1 MNATLYL
8 LLHVINESTIK
19 INFEIE
25 NFNKMLKIA
34 TIVLVHVIVVR
45 GGTTSK
51 YGANDHVAGMVLF
64 ITWHKVIVR

>member
-34 TIVLVHVIVVR
+34 TIVQVHVIVVR
-45 GGTTSK
+45 GGTCTTSK
-51 YGANDHVAGMVLF
+51 YGANNHVGRHG
-64 ITWHKVIVR
+64 IIYHKA